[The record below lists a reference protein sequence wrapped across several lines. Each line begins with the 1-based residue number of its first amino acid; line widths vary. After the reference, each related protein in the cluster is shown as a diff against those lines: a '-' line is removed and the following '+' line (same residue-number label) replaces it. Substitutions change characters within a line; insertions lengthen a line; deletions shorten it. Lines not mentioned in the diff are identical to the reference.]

1 MKLFKLPLKVDSSQ
15 RPLLQMLTLF
25 RLTENQTLPVPIFLH
40 NIQKQAS
47 QCPLAVKFIAGF
59 CFNGFLD
66 MLFNEVLRPL
76 GMLLCYL

>member
-1 MKLFKLPLKVDSSQ
+1 MKLFKLPLKAESSQ
-15 RPLLQMLTLF
+15 RPSLLPLF
-25 RLTENQTLPVPIFLH
+25 KLTENQTLPVSIFLH
-40 NIQKQAS
+40 NIQKQGS

-66 MLFNEVLRPL
+66 ILFNKVLGPL